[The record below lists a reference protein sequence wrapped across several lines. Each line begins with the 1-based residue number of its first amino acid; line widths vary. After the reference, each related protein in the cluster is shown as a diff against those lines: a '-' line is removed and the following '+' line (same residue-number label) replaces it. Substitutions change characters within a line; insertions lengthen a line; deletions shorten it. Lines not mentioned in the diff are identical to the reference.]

1 MNADAGNAEI
11 GVDIVVPIYNARQD
25 VERCVDSVLQ
35 HAAGDWRLLLVD
47 DASTD
52 QQLVTFLKRTAET
65 HDRVEYLC
73 NDVNGGFVVTA
84 NRGMREAAGRD
95 VLLLNSDT
103 IVTSRF
109 IQKHIECV
117 YADDTTG
124 IATPFTN
131 NGTICS
137 IPEFCRDNELPD
149 ELSVEEYAALVESV
163 SKRSRPEIVTAIGFC
178 MYIRSAVIEQIGV
191 FDEVAF
197 GRGFGEENDFC
208 ERAKQQGWKIRL
220 VDDCFIAHMGKASF
234 GDEGRALEHE
244 NSKTLA
250 RMHPNYFAE
259 VARFCAENPLRGHQ
273 DRIRFEL
280 ARQRMRQYPSALFI
294 LHAPILGANSGG
306 TEHFVRGLVQ
316 SLALPRT
323 VVLWPEDGALVAIEV
338 DRGRVEEAVIY
349 RFPLSESSPFFG
361 LRDAETERAV
371 ESIVEQFDVRF
382 AHIHHLIRWPIGL
395 WRRLQACSIPYAYTI
410 HDYYCVC
417 PSWNLVRRDTGRVCD
432 CPGAADPNTT
442 RACVV
447 AQFDALNMS
456 PPPDAVGLVDA
467 HRREF
472 AAMLENAAAIFAP
485 SQAASDVARRYHAC
499 SIKSTNVIGHGYDAT
514 TSDEQTPAND
524 GAVSLTQ
531 PLRVAILGQVA
542 YPAKGADAYAELMAQ
557 TRSLRIE
564 WHVFGGIDVFG
575 YRKRLESLGLG
586 DRLILHGDY
595 QREDIVNLLRAA
607 GIDITMILPHCA
619 ETFCFTLSESWIAG
633 VPAIVTPMGAL
644 PERATATGAG
654 IVVNDVGEALT
665 KLKAFANDRTLLGPY
680 RSAAGDFRHMR
691 VDENAARHRQ
701 CYGDLIGSLES
712 KLVESAISERDDA
725 LFAAHQAQL
734 EFERRGVEPPT
745 YQAKWWYAHYLRLK
759 PMIPPGV
766 RGAMKR
772 TYLRLRGVRTVE
784 S

>member
-1 MNADAGNAEI
+1 MNAASGQARI

-25 VERCVDSVLQ
+25 VERCVGSVLQ

-52 QQLVTFLKRTAET
+52 QQLVTFLKRTAGA
-65 HDRVEYLC
+65 HDRVEYHC

-84 NRGMREAAGRD
+84 NRGMRQAAGRD

-109 IQKHIECV
+109 IQKHIECI

-149 ELSVEEYAALVESV
+149 DLSVEEYAALVESV
-163 SKRSRPEIVTAIGFC
+163 STRSRPEIVTAIGFC
-178 MYIRSAVIEQIGV
+178 MYVRSAVIEQIGI
-191 FDEVAF
+191 FDEIAF

-208 ERAKQQGWKIRL
+208 ERAKQRGWKIRL

-250 RMHPNYFAE
+250 RMHPNYFAD

-280 ARQRMRQYPSALFI
+280 ARQRMRQYPSAIFI
-294 LHAPILGANSGG
+294 LHAPIIGANPGG

-316 SLALPRT
+316 SLALPRA
-323 VVLWPEDGALVAIEV
+323 VVLWPEDGTLVAIEV
-338 DRGRVEEAVIY
+338 DRGCVDEAVIY
-349 RFPLSESSPFFG
+349 RFPLSRSSPFFG
-361 LRDAETERAV
+361 LRDEETESCFATV
-371 ESIVEQFDVRF
+371 IEEFDVRF
-382 AHIHHLIRWPIGL
+382 AHIHHLIRWPIGI
-395 WRRLQACSIPYAYTI
+395 WRQLQDRSIPFAFTI
-410 HDYYCVC
+410 HDYHCVC
-417 PSWNLVRRDTGRVCD
+417 PSWNLVRRDTGHSCD
-432 CPGAADPNTT
+432 CSGASNPNET
-442 RACVV
+442 RACVA

-456 PPPDAVGLVDA
+456 PPPDAVGLVEG

-472 AAMLENAAAIFAP
+472 AALLENAAAIFAP
-485 SQAASDVARRYHAC
+485 SQAAGDVARRYHAC
-499 SIKSTNVIGHGYDAT
+499 SIESTNVIGHGYDTTTIVEQDPPSDDAT
-514 TSDEQTPAND
+514 ASPP
-524 GAVSLTQ
+524 

-542 YPAKGADAYAELMAQ
+542 YPAKGADSYAELMAQ
-557 TRSLRIE
+557 TRSLDIE
-564 WHVFGGIDVFG
+564 WHVFGGIEVFG

-595 QREDIVNLLRAA
+595 QREDIVNLVRKAR
-607 GIDITMILPHCA
+607 IDVTMILPQCA
-619 ETFCFTLSESWIAG
+619 ETFCFTLSESWLAG

-644 PERATATGAG
+644 PERTAATGAG

-665 KLKAFANDRTLLGPY
+665 RLKAFVNDRSLLAPY
-680 RSAAGDFRHMR
+680 RKAASGFRHMR
-691 VDENAARHRQ
+691 VDENAARHRR
-701 CYGDLIGSLES
+701 CYGDLIDSLES
-712 KLVESAISERDDA
+712 KQVASAIGERDNA

-734 EFERRGVEPPT
+734 EFERRGVELPK

-772 TYLRLRGVRTVE
+772 TYLRLRGVRTIE